1 MDITNPFT
9 MNTEAKHH
17 VSEQTLL
24 YILLIAIAFLM
35 VAIYNDYSANL
46 FNEFE
51 YALSKTLGNF
61 DATIAGR

>member
-1 MDITNPFT
+1 M
-9 MNTEAKHH
+9 TEARQA

-24 YILLIAIAFLM
+24 YVLLIAIALLL
-35 VAIYNDYSANL
+35 VAIYNDYSASL

-61 DATIAGR
+61 DATVAGR

>member
-1 MDITNPFT
+1 M
-9 MNTEAKHH
+9 TEARQA

-24 YILLIAIAFLM
+24 YILLIAIALLL
-35 VAIYNDYSANL
+35 VAIYNDYSASL

-61 DATIAGR
+61 DATVARR

>member
-1 MDITNPFT
+1 MTDT
-9 MNTEAKHH
+9 KHP

-24 YILLIAIAFLM
+24 YFLLIAIAFLL

>member
-1 MDITNPFT
+1 M
-9 MNTEAKHH
+9 TEAKQH

-24 YILLIAIAFLM
+24 YMLLIAIAFLM

-61 DATIAGR
+61 DSTLAVK

>member
-1 MDITNPFT
+1 
-9 MNTEAKHH
+9 MNIEAKQHL
-17 VSEQTLL
+17 SEQTLL
-24 YILLIAIAFLM
+24 YILLVAIAILM

-61 DATIAGR
+61 DSTLAGK

>member
-1 MDITNPFT
+1 M
-9 MNTEAKHH
+9 TEAKHH

-24 YILLIAIAFLM
+24 YLLLIAIAFLM

>member
-1 MDITNPFT
+1 M
-9 MNTEAKHH
+9 TEAKHH

-24 YILLIAIAFLM
+24 YLLLIAIAFLM
-35 VAIYNDYSANL
+35 VVIYNDYSANL
-46 FNEFE
+46 FNESE

>member
-1 MDITNPFT
+1 M
-9 MNTEAKHH
+9 TEARQA

-24 YILLIAIAFLM
+24 YILLIAIALLL
-35 VAIYNDYSANL
+35 VAIYNDYSASL

-61 DATIAGR
+61 DATVAGR

>member
-1 MDITNPFT
+1 MTDT
-9 MNTEAKHH
+9 KHP

-24 YILLIAIAFLM
+24 YFLLIAIAFLL

-51 YALSKTLGNF
+51 YALSKTLGNI

>member
-1 MDITNPFT
+1 MT
-9 MNTEAKHH
+9 TEARNP

-24 YILLIAIAFLM
+24 YILLIAIAVLL
-35 VAIYNDYSANL
+35 VAIYNDYSASL

-61 DATIAGR
+61 DRTLAGK